1 MKVNFSPKTR
11 EAIDD
16 AMCLILEGKCKR
28 VDVAPD
34 VKVYE
39 VKNVIRID
47 LKVSDDN
54 G

>member
-1 MKVNFSPKTR
+1 MSRVNFSPKTR
-11 EAIDD
+11 EDIDE

-47 LKVSDDN
+47 LKLNED